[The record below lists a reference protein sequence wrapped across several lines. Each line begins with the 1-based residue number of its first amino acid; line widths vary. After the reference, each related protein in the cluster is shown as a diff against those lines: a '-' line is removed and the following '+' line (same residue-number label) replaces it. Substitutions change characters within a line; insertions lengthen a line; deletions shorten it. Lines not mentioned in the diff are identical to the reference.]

1 MLLACLR
8 YRFALNTG
16 RVSFLRVCGRFFA
29 AFCVVHVQSM
39 AASAD
44 RTQILAGTA
53 VFKCS
58 LIRWEFLFTG
68 AAVGWLVRRE
78 GFGRK
83 SADDLE
89 K

>member
-1 MLLACLR
+1 M
-8 YRFALNTG
+8 
-16 RVSFLRVCGRFFA
+16 
-29 AFCVVHVQSM
+29 
-39 AASAD
+39 
-44 RTQILAGTA
+44 AGTA

-58 LIRWEFLFTG
+58 LIRREFLFTG
-68 AAVGWLVRRE
+68 AAVGRLVRRE